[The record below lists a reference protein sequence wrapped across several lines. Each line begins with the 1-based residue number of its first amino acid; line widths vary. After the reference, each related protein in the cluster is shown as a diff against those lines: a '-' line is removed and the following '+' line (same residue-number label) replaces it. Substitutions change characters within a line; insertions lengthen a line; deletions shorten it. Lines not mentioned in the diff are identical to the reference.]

1 MGSVCCL
8 SQNSEG
14 CHVSSQSKW
23 YHHGRQKFRK
33 KITEAILQH
42 PFLEAFLYLGWWTL
56 YPHCNSEKSLDSCWL
71 HKQVMVHF
79 YLFDHFGES
88 KFGRCTLFKS
98 SISEISSS
106 SWFDLLG
113 VPIPKISV
121 VENFEG
127 RDWSLSGE
135 LARDLSL
142 LIFVIFPIVLF
153 GLIVAFVW
161 LIKLFP
167 LFIEKLLA
175 EATLAD
181 LSVSDLWEKIL

>member
-1 MGSVCCL
+1 
-8 SQNSEG
+8 
-14 CHVSSQSKW
+14 
-23 YHHGRQKFRK
+23 
-33 KITEAILQH
+33 
-42 PFLEAFLYLGWWTL
+42 
-56 YPHCNSEKSLDSCWL
+56 
-71 HKQVMVHF
+71 MVHF